1 VSRQAL
7 AAVSVVCAL
16 LFVTALLVSLSSEGR
31 FRLSLFEFGVRHGA
45 EDRHSSITYATDA
58 PGWKV
63 VRNSERWTSGD
74 KLLVQR
80 MFADPPAASR
90 GEMFVFM
97 AGYEW
102 GYYAPFCWTFLAG
115 VVSVVAAAVF
125 RRVRGRRLRARY
137 E

>member
-7 AAVSVVCAL
+7 TAVSVVCAL
-16 LFVTALLVSLSSEGR
+16 LFVTVALVCLSPEGR
-31 FRLSLFEFGVRHGA
+31 FRLRLFEFGVRHGA
-45 EDRHSSITYATDA
+45 EDRHSGITYATDA

-90 GEMFVFM
+90 GEMSVFM

-102 GYYAPFCWTFLAG
+102 GYYALFCWTFLAG
-115 VVSVVAAAVF
+115 AVAAAAVF
-125 RRVRGRRLRARY
+125 RRVRGRRLRARH